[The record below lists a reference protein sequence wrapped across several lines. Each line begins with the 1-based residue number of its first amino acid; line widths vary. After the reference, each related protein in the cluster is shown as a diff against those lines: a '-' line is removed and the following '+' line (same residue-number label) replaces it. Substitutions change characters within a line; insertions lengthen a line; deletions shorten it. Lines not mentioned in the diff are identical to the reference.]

1 MAVFNDRNR
10 LRAAA
15 RVAGFASKLLDAPAS
30 IRLWDGSEISLGSAN
45 ASGTRIGISISGP
58 EVLGSLL
65 RRPTLENLVVHYA
78 RAQLDVYGGD
88 LVDLVHALRA
98 GKRRVSLRT
107 LARPSLLGALLP
119 LVTARARAVSGVGRY
134 EADGGGSKGE
144 RND

>member
-1 MAVFNDRNR
+1 MPRSKARRKRIAVFNDRNR

-15 RVAGFASKLLDAPAS
+15 RVAGFASKLLDAPAF

-88 LVDLVHALRA
+88 LVDLVPCAPA
-98 GKRRVSLRT
+98 
-107 LARPSLLGALLP
+107 
-119 LVTARARAVSGVGRY
+119 SGV
-134 EADGGGSKGE
+134 SH
-144 RND
+144 